1 MNFFVHNSRK
11 IRPSRRVGPLLA
23 LRVQIWEGDIDDSE
37 QKCAAIDRF
46 SLPLSPSKESLI
58 VRYWL
63 KHFLPTNSIFS
74 SDGGCTML
82 LVGRKCF
89 LYFHPEVDTEAQ
101 KEV

>member
-63 KHFLPTNSIFS
+63 KHFLPTNSI
-74 SDGGCTML
+74 
-82 LVGRKCF
+82 
-89 LYFHPEVDTEAQ
+89 AQ
-101 KEV
+101 SPADEKQNAIGQQKMFQPIAYDQ